1 VLIATTAAIAR
12 TIAKMNL
19 SIGCGAIC
27 SLPDAPI
34 PRRCFYSN
42 IGATAVM
49 PITFRRIGKGYRNA
63 TDLDRDVCRRADDA
77 CCGCHWDGLP
87 PAVNQQPPGGG
98 GAAGQPP
105 ALRMRGARR
114 S

>member
-34 PRRCFYSN
+34 PQMLLLQQYRR
-42 IGATAVM
+42 
-49 PITFRRIGKGYRNA
+49 
-63 TDLDRDVCRRADDA
+63 DRCDA
-77 CCGCHWDGLP
+77 HHIPSL
-87 PAVNQQPPGGG
+87 
-98 GAAGQPP
+98 
-105 ALRMRGARR
+105 
-114 S
+114 